1 MNRWYI
7 WLACTAGLPVVAA
20 AQDTT
25 TARPPA
31 GAGLSLAEALSTAKA
46 NSPTYRQTLNDA
58 GPARWGVRSA
68 YGALLPQADVS
79 LGLGYTGSGNSNFG
93 GTTFSQTSPSYNSS
107 YGIGL
112 QMQISGRVLS
122 GLGQAKALAR
132 ATDADMGAAAAD
144 LRRSITTQYLQTL
157 QAGAQVDVARQQV
170 SCNEDFLKLAQ
181 ARYQVGQATLL
192 DVRQAEVTKGTS
204 EVTLLRAI
212 QTESEAKLELFRRMG
227 IASPVAV
234 DQVRLTDSFP
244 VTAPDFKL
252 DELLAMA
259 AEQNPALRAVQA
271 RQSAASAAVSGAKS
285 QFFPTLSI
293 SAGWNG
299 YTQQFTNES
308 LLMGQALSG
317 AQSQYQSCL
326 DNNTIRSSAGLS
338 TNPDC
343 LGSAGLLSSSELQP
357 DVVSGI
363 RSSNNV
369 FPFNFTRQPFSARL
383 TISLPIFTGFS
394 RHLQLAQARAQEED
408 AEESVRARGL
418 QVRTDVQGRF
428 LALETAYRTIAVQ
441 QASRDAAREQLRLA
455 QDRYRLGSGTALE
468 LSDAQ
473 NAIQRAEGDYVNAV
487 YSYHIAIADLELAV
501 GRPLR

>member
-1 MNRWYI
+1 MTRWHV
-7 WLACTAGLPVVAA
+7 WLAVVVAVPSA
-20 AQDTT
+20 ATAQDTT
-25 TARPPA
+25 VARAP
-31 GAGLSLAEALSTAKA
+31 GASLTLAEALSTARA

-68 YGALLPQADVS
+68 YGALLPQADAS
-79 LGLGYTGSGNSNFG
+79 LGFGYTGSGRSSFG

-107 YGIGL
+107 YSIGL
-112 QMQISGRVLS
+112 QMQISGRTLS
-122 GLGQAKALAR
+122 GLGQVKALAR
-132 ATDADMGAAAAD
+132 ATDADISSAGVQ
-144 LRRSITTQYLQTL
+144 LKQSITTQYLQTL
-157 QAGAQVDVARQQV
+157 QAGAQVGVARQQV
-170 SCNEDFLKLAQ
+170 SRNEDFLKLAQ

-212 QTESEAKLELFRRMG
+212 QTENEAKLELLRRMG
-227 IASPVAV
+227 VTAPVAI
-234 DQVRLTDSFP
+234 DQLRLTDSFP
-244 VTAPDFKL
+244 VVAPDFKL
-252 DELLAMA
+252 DELLSMA
-259 AEQNPALRAVQA
+259 AEQNPALKALEA
-271 RQSAASAAVSGAKS
+271 RQSAASAGVRGAKS
-285 QFFPTLSI
+285 DFFPTLSL

-299 YTQQFTNES
+299 FTQQFTNEG
-308 LLMGQALSG
+308 LLTGQALAG

-326 DNNTIRSSAGLS
+326 DNNVIRQSSGLS
-338 TNPDC
+338 TTPDC
-343 LGSAGLLSSSELQP
+343 LASSGLLSPSELQP
-357 DVVSGI
+357 AVTEGI

-369 FPFNFTRQPFSARL
+369 FPFSFTRQPFSARMTL
-383 TISLPIFTGFS
+383 SLPIFTGFS
-394 RHLQLAQARAQEED
+394 RHLRLAEAQAQRDD

-473 NAIQRAEGDYVNAV
+473 NAIQRAEGDYVNAI
-487 YSYHIAIADLELAV
+487 YSYHIALADLELAV

>member
-1 MNRWYI
+1 MTRWHV
-7 WLACTAGLPVVAA
+7 WLAFTAGLPAAVA

-25 TARPPA
+25 AVRPPA
-31 GAGLSLAEALSTAKA
+31 ASLTLAEALSTARA
-46 NSPTYRQTLNDA
+46 NSPTYRQTLNDV
-58 GPARWGVRSA
+58 GPARWGVRNA

-79 LGLGYTGSGNSNFG
+79 LGFGYTGSGRSSFG

-112 QMQISGRVLS
+112 QMQISGRTLS
-122 GLGQAKALAR
+122 GPGQMKALAN
-132 ATDADMGAAAAD
+132 ATDADITTAGVQ
-144 LRRSITTQYLQTL
+144 LKQSITTQYVQAL
-157 QAGAQVDVARQQV
+157 QANAQVGVARQQV
-170 SCNEDFLKLAQ
+170 SRNEDFLKLAQ

-212 QTESEAKLELFRRMG
+212 QSENEAKLELLRRMG
-227 IASPVAV
+227 VIAPIAI
-234 DQVRLTDSFP
+234 DQLRLTDSFP
-244 VTAPDFKL
+244 VVAPDFKL
-252 DELLAMA
+252 EELLAA
-259 AEQNPALRAVQA
+259 AGQQNPSLKALEA
-271 RQSAASAAVSGAKS
+271 RQSAAGANVHAAKS
-285 QFFPTLSI
+285 DFLPTLSL

-299 YTQQFTNES
+299 FTQQFTNEG
-308 LLMGQALSG
+308 LLLGQALSG
-317 AQSQYQSCL
+317 AQGQYQACL
-326 DNNTIRSSAGLS
+326 DNNVIRQSAGLAV
-338 TNPDC
+338 TTDNC
-343 LGSAGLLSSSELQP
+343 LASSGLLSAGELDP
-357 DVVSGI
+357 GIANGI

-369 FPFNFTRQPFSARL
+369 FPFSFTRQPFSARATL
-383 TISLPIFTGFS
+383 SLPIFTGFS
-394 RHLQLAQARAQEED
+394 RHLRLAEAQAQRDD

-428 LALETAYRTIAVQ
+428 LALETSYRTIAVQ

-473 NAIQRAEGDYVNAV
+473 NAIQRAEGDYVNAI
-487 YSYHIAIADLELAV
+487 YSYHIALADLELAV